1 MYLDGQPEQTSLL
14 YVRMISL
21 ERQAYVLSV
30 YRLLLASV
38 VVELEGQKRQAGS
51 QQRQLGCG

>member
-38 VVELEGQKRQAGS
+38 VVEIEGQKRQAGS
-51 QQRQLGCG
+51 Q